1 MHLDDIKIDP
11 EFQALLPKLPLLK
24 REGLRAKLVAEGF
37 RDPLIVWK
45 GHGILI
51 DGHNRFELCRE
62 EGIEPTF
69 VEMEFADRS
78 HAIEWARLQQD
89 SRRNNTPEDDAE
101 NMGAVYELR
110 KQRQGGDRK
119 SKGHNALLVTTAEQ
133 VAEEFGVS
141 PDTVKR
147 AAEYK
152 RGLDAIEE
160 EEGPEARE
168 EAKKLPMKEV
178 RKKGRK
184 IKPESNG
191 TEQRQTDEEVAKLI
205 ATVRKRL
212 QSWPIEQRKA
222 FVRAINKVRAEFGI

>member
-1 MHLDDIKIDP
+1 MHIDDIKLDP
-11 EFQALLPKLPLLK
+11 EFQSLLPKLPLLK
-24 REGLRAKLVAEGF
+24 REGLRAKLIAEGF

-69 VEMEFADRS
+69 VEMEFPDRS

-89 SRRNNTPEDDAE
+89 SRRNNSPEDDAE
-101 NMGAVYELR
+101 NMGAVFELR
-110 KQRQGGDRK
+110 KLRQKRHSDANRK
-119 SKGHNALLVTTAEQ
+119 TAEL
-133 VAEEFGVS
+133 VAEELGVS
-141 PDTVKR
+141 TRTVER

-184 IKPESNG
+184 SKPESNG

-222 FVRAINKVRAEFGI
+222 FVRGLNKVRAEFGI